1 MRRLL
6 IAYGAALTSAVLVAV
21 LVPFGLLADTLAYDR
36 AVAAGRQEAQ
46 GLSLIVTTTGPKGLQ
61 DAVSVINT
69 GPRQTTVF
77 LPGGRIV
84 GPRAPRSA
92 SVKLAAQGRA
102 FTASTSGG
110 VEILLPVGGAN
121 GVVVIRTFVPDDLLH
136 AGVNTAWATLAATG
150 LALLAVA
157 VVVGARL
164 ASRLSRSL
172 RDLADVAA
180 RMGQGDLTARVDAQ
194 GPPEVASVGRVL
206 NGLGGRITEML
217 TDERELGADLSH
229 RLRTPVTALSLAV
242 ESLENKEERTRM
254 TSHVDQ
260 LVAAIDAAVLAARHP
275 SHLRDDQH
283 CDAAAVV
290 TERSRFWGVLADE
303 TGRDLVLDVPQREAS
318 IPVAAVDL
326 GAALDALID
335 NVFSHTPAGTSFR
348 LAVESTGDGSMVA
361 IIVEDHGAGLGES
374 DLAHRGRSGAGSTG
388 IGLDVARRTTRQ
400 VGGTVEIGNSSAGG
414 ARIVMTFPGWSLAES

>member
-6 IAYGAALTSAVLVAV
+6 IAYGAALTAAVLVAV
-21 LVPFGLLADTLAYDR
+21 LVPFGLLADALAQDR

-46 GLSLIVTTTGPKGLQ
+46 GLSLIVTTTGTQDLK
-61 DAVSVINT
+61 DAVSVVNT

-77 LPGGRIV
+77 MPDGRVV
-84 GPRAPRSA
+84 GHRASRTA
-92 SVKLAAQGRA
+92 SVDLAAQGRA
-102 FTASTSGG
+102 FTAQTPGG
-110 VEILLPVGGAN
+110 VEILVPVGGSS
-121 GVVVIRTFVPDDLLH
+121 GVVVIRTFVSDEVLH
-136 AGVNTAWATLAATG
+136 AGVHTAWAILAATG
-150 LALLAVA
+150 LVLLVLAV
-157 VVVGARL
+157 VIGGRL

-172 RDLADVAA
+172 RDLADVAG
-180 RMGQGDLTARVDAQ
+180 RMGKGDLTARVQDQ

-242 ESLENKEERTRM
+242 ESLADDEERTRM

-260 LVAAIDAAVLAARHP
+260 LVAAIDAAVLASRHP
-275 SHLRDDQH
+275 AHLQEEQH

-290 TERSRFWGVLADE
+290 AERARFWGVLADE
-303 TGRDLVLDVPQREAS
+303 TQRRLVLDVVAEAA
-318 IPVAAVDL
+318 PVPVSAADL

-335 NVFSHTPAGTSFR
+335 NVFGHTPTGTSFR
-348 LAVESTGDGSMVA
+348 LAVERAGDDSVA
-361 IIVEDHGAGLGES
+361 VIVEDEGSGLAES
-374 DLAHRGRSGAGSTG
+374 ELAHRGRSGSGSTG

-400 VGGTVEIGNSSAGG
+400 VDGTVAIGTSPAGG
-414 ARIVMTFPGWSLAES
+414 ARIVMAFPARSLSES